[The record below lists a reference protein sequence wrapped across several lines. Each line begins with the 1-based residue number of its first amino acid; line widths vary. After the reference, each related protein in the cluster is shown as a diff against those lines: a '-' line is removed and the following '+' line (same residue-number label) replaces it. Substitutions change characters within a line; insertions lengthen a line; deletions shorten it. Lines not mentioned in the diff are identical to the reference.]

1 MDIQEQEKHLQLSQ
15 TKSFVPHLFRILSLD
30 ESIGV
35 RKGGSTGGP
44 YDTP

>member
-35 RKGGSTGGP
+35 QGGSTGGP